1 MRSHIIRR
9 TLNVVGVNDSQQGHS
24 SALYILILLVS
35 FDSESLERVWLTQH
49 VKGMVNPTC
58 EGYG

>member
-49 VKGMVNPTC
+49 VKGMVKPTC
-58 EGYG
+58 EVYG